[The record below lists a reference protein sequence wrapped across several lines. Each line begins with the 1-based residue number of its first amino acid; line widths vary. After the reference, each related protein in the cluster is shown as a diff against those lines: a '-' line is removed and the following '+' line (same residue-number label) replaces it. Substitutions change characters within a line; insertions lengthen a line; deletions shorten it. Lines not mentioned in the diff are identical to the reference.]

1 MTGHASPKQVAGVK
15 LSKVSTALLTVAVNH
30 SRCIAKDITLGHNLL
45 NILVQQV
52 LSSRTID
59 LNIELV
65 ERMLLVW
72 Q

>member
-1 MTGHASPKQVAGVK
+1 MTAHPAPKQVPGVK
-15 LSKVSTALLTVAVNH
+15 LSKVNIALLTVAVNH
-30 SRCIAKDITLGHNLL
+30 SRHIAKDITLGHNLP